1 MLNPNSHIIL
11 YAKGWYRVTNYEEDL
26 KKLLAQRAGIED
38 WKDISRDSIII
49 VLTEII
55 YPYMNQYY
63 LREILERTFVKH
75 FSFDEKY
82 TEFERCLMAILSLI
96 GSFQIK
102 DGNKVN
108 ILLDEPDYS
117 ILPEREEYFDRNR
130 IR

>member
-82 TEFERCLMAILSLI
+82 TEFERCLRAILNIIANL
-96 GSFQIK
+96 QVK
-102 DGNKVN
+102 DTEK
-108 ILLDEPDYS
+108 IIIQLDEPDYS